1 MNKILNTIEEPSVCL
16 AIASGKTAAET
27 TITHYVGIAPCFLH
41 EVNPSKEGLE
51 KLLGR
56 EWTKELN
63 YLGTNDKGQQK
74 LRLCFPIITD
84 ASKTNGVKIITL
96 HNINLTNAPAE
107 SQDGTKIQVVD
118 EFGDFTWIE
127 KSKMGQRPVTSTG
140 APAKCTAN
148 YRPAYQGEE
157 QLTKLL
163 VARVNIKDPWQYIDK
178 QWVLPQGDLSESMAR
193 LDHIADYFKGD
204 VSEIKNALDC
214 NTNNRFKVLFGL
226 RPYEGNL
233 YQDIFYYRGEGYMK
247 LNLTNFNRLES
258 AVAAYK
264 ENHSDHIYSVCD
276 FSEYSPEAT
285 DLSTPSSAAAP
296 ESAANPFA
304 NMNGWGGN
312 PTF

>member
-1 MNKILNTIEEPSVCL
+1 MNKILNTIEEPSICL
-16 AIASGKTAAET
+16 AIASGKTATET
-27 TITHYVGIAPCFLH
+27 TITRYVGIAPCFLH

-63 YLGTNDKGQQK
+63 YLSTNDKGQQRI
-74 LRLCFPIITD
+74 RLCFPIVTN

-118 EFGDFTWIE
+118 EYGNFAWIE
-127 KSKMGQRPVTSTG
+127 KSKMGQRPTTSTG
-140 APAKCTAN
+140 AFARCTAN

-157 QLTKLL
+157 QLTMLL
-163 VARVNIKDPWQYIDK
+163 IARVNISSPWKYINK
-178 QWVLPQGDLSESMAR
+178 EWVIPEGDHSDCIAR
-193 LDHIADYFKGD
+193 LDHIADFFKGD
-204 VSEIKNALDC
+204 VSEIQNALNC
-214 NTNNRFKVLFGL
+214 NPNNEFKVLFGL

-233 YQDIFYYRGEGYMK
+233 YQDIFYYRQQGYMK
-247 LNLTNFNRLES
+247 LSLTDFRKLEKE
-258 AVAAYK
+258 VAAYK
-264 ENHSDHIYSVCD
+264 ENHPDYIYDVCD
-276 FSEYSPEAT
+276 FSEYSPKAT

-296 ESAANPFA
+296 EPAANPFA